1 MKQEHRINELK
12 IELMKAIVGYVKTN
26 IYSLTSIFSGMLQ
39 WLLQIFQEQCRQSR
53 VWDNSQDQ
61 MLHQDVQ

>member
-26 IYSLTSIFSGMLQ
+26 IYSLISIFSGMLQ

>member
-26 IYSLTSIFSGMLQ
+26 IYSLISIFSGMLQ
-39 WLLQIFQEQCRQSR
+39 WLLQICQLQCRINGQG
-53 VWDNSQDQ
+53 Q
-61 MLHQDVQ
+61 MLHQDNQ